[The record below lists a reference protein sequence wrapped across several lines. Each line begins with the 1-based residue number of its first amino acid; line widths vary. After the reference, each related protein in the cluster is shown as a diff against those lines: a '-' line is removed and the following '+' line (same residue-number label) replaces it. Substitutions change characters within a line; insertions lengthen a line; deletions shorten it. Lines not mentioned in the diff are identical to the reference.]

1 MKAEDYIAY
10 NNWDQVTGLM
20 LNSIASHSTST
31 GFLIPNGTYDW
42 TFVAQIFYAPSLNI
56 PPMKSGCVIEVLFGR
71 SNILQRTITVTIQGG
86 SGKLWIDSFSLMR
99 KVLRSVSVY

>member
-71 SNILQRTITVTIQGG
+71 SNILQKNNHRDYSRRLGKTV
-86 SGKLWIDSFSLMR
+86 D
-99 KVLRSVSVY
+99 